1 MTEPVA
7 ASDVSP
13 NAAPPYA
20 AADRTGAQRA
30 PAWLAPTAAAL
41 AVIALVAVGVL
52 FWQLQARLL
61 GTELQ
66 LAQRIGE
73 FDTSTR
79 AASTAAR
86 DMRITVDALLDRV
99 AALEGK
105 SQEAQ
110 SQQLALAAMY
120 QELARGQDERVI
132 ADIEQTLLLARQQ
145 LLLAGNV
152 RAAILG
158 LESAET
164 RLTQLEK
171 PQFARLQE
179 AIARDVA
186 RLRLLPAADIV
197 GINAR
202 LDALIGQVDALRL
215 ESDREPATPPSV
227 DTADSTSAG
236 LSGFVARLWSEV
248 GQLVRVRRIDHP
260 ELPLLSPDQAYFL
273 RQNLKLRLLSA
284 RIAVLQR
291 DEATFHGDIAAAE
304 VWLDRYFSPRDA
316 RVQGMRD
323 SLRGLAAAPL
333 ALRDAH
339 IGDSLA
345 ALRAW
350 RGGKE

>member
-7 ASDVSP
+7 DYGPSP
-13 NAAPPYA
+13 NAAPA
-20 AADRTGAQRA
+20 HAAQRA

-41 AVIALVAVGVL
+41 AVVALVMAGVL
-52 FWQLQARLL
+52 FWQLQTRLL
-61 GTELQ
+61 DIEFEV
-66 LAQRIGE
+66 ARRIGE
-73 FDTSTR
+73 FDTSSQ

-86 DMRITVDALLDRV
+86 DMRTTVDTLLDRV

-105 SQEAQ
+105 SQETQ

-132 ADIEQTLLLARQQ
+132 ADIEQTLLLAQQQ
-145 LLLAGNV
+145 LSLAGNV

-164 RLTQLEK
+164 RLTQLKK
-171 PQFARLQE
+171 PQFNRLQE

-202 LDALIGQVDALRL
+202 LDALIGQIDSLRL
-215 ESDREPATPPSV
+215 ESDSELSTPAP
-227 DTADSTSAG
+227 AASAPA
-236 LSGFVARLWSEV
+236 SGVGGFASRLWQEV
-248 GQLVRVRRIDHP
+248 RQLVRVRRLDRP
-260 ELPLLSPDQAYFL
+260 ELPLLSPEQTYFL

-284 RIAVLQR
+284 RVAVLQR
-291 DEATFHGDIAAAE
+291 DEATFHGDVAAAGA
-304 VWLDRYFSPRDA
+304 WLDRYFSPRDP

-323 SLRGLAAAPL
+323 GLRGLAQAPL
-333 ALRDAH
+333 ALRDA
-339 IGDSLA
+339 DVDASLA
-345 ALRAW
+345 VLRAW
-350 RGGKE
+350 RGGKP